1 MPELGVI
8 RKVTQAQ
15 ARGETPLHVLGEI
28 LRLSTEVAGG
38 IRARLIVSAEQ
49 MKALFPDEENPPST
63 FELDESSELITDG
76 PWSRELREGCEASK
90 TSLTA
95 DKSLLVVP
103 QVARGLVVVQPG
115 TSTPLDPNRIAT
127 LEILADMA
135 TGVLT
140 TASAL
145 EIERRRTTALE
156 KSRRQLRRQNALLH
170 ELAVIDELTGLHNRR
185 FFDLRLSYEID
196 RSQRYGHPMSLALF
210 DVDFFKRVNDTY
222 GHSVGDDAL
231 RHLAQV
237 AGRAVR
243 KADLLA
249 RFGGEEFSLL
259 MPETP
264 REGGLTATER
274 LRSAIAASPLLV
286 DDLELTITVSAGVIG
301 IEPGWNGDAEGLVRA
316 SDRALYQAKAR
327 GRNCVVA
334 GDVA

>member
-1 MPELGVI
+1 
-8 RKVTQAQ
+8 
-15 ARGETPLHVLGEI
+15 
-28 LRLSTEVAGG
+28 
-38 IRARLIVSAEQ
+38 
-49 MKALFPDEENPPST
+49 
-63 FELDESSELITDG
+63 
-76 PWSRELREGCEASK
+76 
-90 TSLTA
+90 
-95 DKSLLVVP
+95 
-103 QVARGLVVVQPG
+103 
-115 TSTPLDPNRIAT
+115 
-127 LEILADMA
+127 MA

-231 RHLAQV
+231 RHLVQV

-274 LRSAIAASPLLV
+274 LRSAIAASPLVV